1 MMDSKQSKKTVA
13 PSQVRELKPIDYQ
26 EEIIIRAS
34 HLHRC
39 VN

>member
-1 MMDSKQSKKTVA
+1 MPEPPPYQTRVA
-13 PSQVRELKPIDYQ
+13 PSQVRELKPSTAISSSSCWM
-26 EEIIIRAS
+26 S